1 MENIRFLS
9 NPLLYNPV
17 GTFTA
22 HISGICN
29 KNELFEQ
36 LQEKLLLPDY
46 FGYNWDAL
54 YDCLRDFHW
63 IKQKKIA
70 LVHDDLPI
78 LDESELKTYLDVL
91 MDAVLDW
98 NEYEEHSLEVVFS
111 EDTKEVF
118 AYHCFGDSQSDC
130 GRELCGGVVESC
142 KAAGIVSSQRIGV
155 ATIGTDTANA
165 VAVVAV
171 SKTFTEPQS

>member
-1 MENIRFLS
+1 MENVRFLS

-111 EDTKEVF
+111 EDTKGTF
-118 AYHCFGDSQSDC
+118 SFSD
-130 GRELCGGVVESC
+130 GMD
-142 KAAGIVSSQRIGV
+142 RIEMRFSDGHIAV
-155 ATIGTDTANA
+155 YPFERTENTITINHQL
-165 VAVVAV
+165 
-171 SKTFTEPQS
+171 FTRK